1 MAAGAG
7 ERLVSLPAAQ
17 LSPAGRLRGASA
29 WHLGCTLSATAR
41 SKNGFYE
48 EKDFIGCQI
57 EY

>member
-17 LSPAGRLRGASA
+17 LSPAGRLRGLRPGTRAA
-29 WHLGCTLSATAR
+29 TLSATAR

-48 EKDFIGCQI
+48 KKDFIGC
-57 EY
+57 